1 MATLKAYL
9 FGCAVIVLL
18 APVPG
23 KAQTDTLAV
32 VGASGTAGSHGN
44 KVQLS
49 LMNLQE
55 VAGVQLTLTP
65 AHASL
70 TMDSVRTTPRS
81 LGMMPH
87 WNGDNGK
94 LILID
99 FSASHAIDVGFGPVL
114 EVFYSVD
121 AGAPS
126 GALPLNIENVVLS
139 DSGGNAIPV
148 AAVDGTFVIDNR

>member
-9 FGCAVIVLL
+9 FGCALILFL
-18 APVPG
+18 APVTV

-32 VGASGTAGSHGN
+32 VNASGTAGSHGN

-49 LMNLQE
+49 LMNFQE

-65 AHASL
+65 PHASL
-70 TMDSVRTTPRS
+70 TIDSVRTTPRS

-99 FSASHAIDVGFGPVL
+99 FSATHAIDVGFGPVL

-121 AGAPS
+121 AEAPS
-126 GALPLNIENVVLS
+126 GALPLKIENVVLS
-139 DSGGNAIPV
+139 DSGGNDIPV
-148 AAVDGTFVIDNR
+148 AAVAGTFVVNKR